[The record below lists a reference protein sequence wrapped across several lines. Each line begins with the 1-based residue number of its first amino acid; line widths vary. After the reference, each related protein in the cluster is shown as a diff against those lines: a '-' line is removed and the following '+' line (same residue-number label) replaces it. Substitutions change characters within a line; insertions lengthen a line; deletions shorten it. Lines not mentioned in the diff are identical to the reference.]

1 MTSSFLLDPYIS
13 KMPGFPKEGITFYDI
28 SPALEDAT
36 VLKQLM
42 MAMAE
47 KTAVFKPDIIAGI
60 DARGFLFALPLSLE
74 LNCGT
79 VMVRKSGKLPGK
91 VLEEAYALEYGTAR
105 LSVQASRAI
114 ADKRVVLCDDL
125 LATGGT
131 LSAAANLI
139 RRAGGTLAGAVC
151 VIELTGL
158 KGREKLDCDV
168 TALQT
173 YEF

>member
-1 MTSSFLLDPYIS
+1 MAGKFLLDPHIS
-13 KMPGFPKEGITFYDI
+13 KTPGFPKDGITFYDI
-28 SPALEDAT
+28 SPALEDAS

-42 MAMAE
+42 AAMAE
-47 KTAVFKPDIIAGI
+47 KTAVYEPDIIAGI

-91 VLEEAYALEYGTAR
+91 VLEESYALEYGTAR

-114 ADKRVVLCDDL
+114 AGKRVVLCDDL

-131 LSAAANLI
+131 LAAAASLI

-158 KGREKLDCDV
+158 NGRERLDCDV
-168 TALQT
+168 SALQT
-173 YEF
+173 YAF